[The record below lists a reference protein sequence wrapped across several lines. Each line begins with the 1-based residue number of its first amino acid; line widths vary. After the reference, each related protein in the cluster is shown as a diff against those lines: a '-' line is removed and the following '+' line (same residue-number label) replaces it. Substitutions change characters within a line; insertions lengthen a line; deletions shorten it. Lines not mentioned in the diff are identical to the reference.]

1 MQELKDELTSL
12 RSQCADLEE
21 QFDDAVQIAEL
32 EANKAREYKAR
43 ASNRDELAAEL
54 EVLRSKC
61 AAQEGAEGGPG
72 DGSERLEEELRV
84 AKCRVKEMEDEA
96 VQAMQERASMQRNLR
111 TTREELVRSREA
123 LATRDAE
130 LAGQQVTRRVKR
142 SVKHRE
148 NEY

>member
-1 MQELKDELTSL
+1 MQEVQEELTSL

-43 ASNRDELAAEL
+43 ATNRDELAAEL

-61 AAQEGAEGGPG
+61 AALEGAEGGPEFVGPG
-72 DGSERLEEELRV
+72 DGSARLEEELRL

-96 VQAMQERASMQRNLR
+96 VQAMQERASMQRTLR

-123 LATRDAE
+123 LTSRQAE
-130 LAGQQVTRRVKR
+130 LAGLQVTSRVEV
-142 SVKHRE
+142 SMI
-148 NEY
+148 